1 VDTPIPGLA
10 PSPAP
15 VPAVARAVVAADSD
29 AERLDRLDRLEHDL
43 ALVDQAM
50 AQVDAGDLDGF
61 DLTVAPLLASGPE
74 AV

>member
-10 PSPAP
+10 PSPGPAP
-15 VPAVARAVVAADSD
+15 TAPAHSD
-29 AERLDRLDRLEHDL
+29 VERLERLDRLEHDL

-61 DLTVAPLLASGPE
+61 DLTVAPLLGSGPE
-74 AV
+74 VV

>member
-1 VDTPIPGLA
+1 MDTPIPGLA
-10 PSPAP
+10 PSTAP
-15 VPAVARAVVAADSD
+15 VSPVAAADSD

-61 DLTVAPLLASGPE
+61 DLTVAPLLGAGPE

>member
-1 VDTPIPGLA
+1 MDTPIPGLA
-10 PSPAP
+10 PSHAPA
-15 VPAVARAVVAADSD
+15 AALVAAGSAVSD

>member
-1 VDTPIPGLA
+1 MDSLFPSST

-15 VPAVARAVVAADSD
+15 TGSD
-29 AERLDRLDRLEHDL
+29 AERLDRLDRLEGDL

-61 DLTVAPLLASGPE
+61 DLTVAPLLGPGPE